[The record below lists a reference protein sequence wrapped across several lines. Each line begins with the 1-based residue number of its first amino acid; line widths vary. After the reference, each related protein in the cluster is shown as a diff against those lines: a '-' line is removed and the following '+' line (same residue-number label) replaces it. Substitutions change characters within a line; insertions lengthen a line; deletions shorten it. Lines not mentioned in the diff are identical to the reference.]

1 MKKIFLDMDGTLANF
16 NVENALQRFQVEKG
30 FFANLKAYK
39 GIEKINE
46 LVLQNN
52 FYIISASPNNNADK
66 DKMTW
71 LEKYLPN
78 LKKEHILFCRLGENK
93 ANFIENKLKIKIDN
107 NLYQVVEFQ
116 HVKPG
121 KGNTFMR
128 VTLKSIVDGRTL
140 EHRFDISEKLED
152 VRVERRQYQY
162 LYKEGEDFIFMNQ
175 EDYEQIPLMRDLI
188 TGVDFLKESVCVIR

>member
-107 NLYQVVEFQ
+107 NCILLDDYTKNLIEWEAVG
-116 HVKPG
+116 G
-121 KGNTFMR
+121 KGIKRLTSIADNKSQR
-128 VTLKSIVDGRTL
+128 WKGLAIRGLIELKGILTIV
-140 EHRFDISEKLED
+140 
-152 VRVERRQYQY
+152 
-162 LYKEGEDFIFMNQ
+162 
-175 EDYEQIPLMRDLI
+175 
-188 TGVDFLKESVCVIR
+188 